1 MIRKATVK
9 LEPLGIE
16 LKIISGTPLIDILHE
31 YGVEFPCGGKGICGR
46 CRVKVP
52 EGNLAH
58 TKNHR
63 KKLTELG
70 LSEDFHLACLS
81 AVSGDVTLDVEQY
94 KTFILADNTN
104 FEFTPREGYGIAID
118 LGTTTI
124 VVQLLDLSNGK
135 VINVKTE
142 VNPQARFGADI
153 ISRIAFAL
161 NNQGQEKLQKLIRKT
176 ISRLIHS
183 IKKENDASVNKVV
196 IVGNAVMQHLFC
208 GIDPTPLSVYPFES
222 VKKEFYFFSPEEL
235 DLQINAF
242 AKIVFLPSIG
252 SFVGSDILAGIMA
265 AKIHQS
271 EKFLALIDLGTN
283 GEIVVGNKDNILCAS
298 TAAGPAFEGTNISMG
313 MRATSGAIS
322 SMWLDKDQMKFHV
335 IGNEQPRGICGSGL
349 IDAVSVFLKNGLID
363 KSGKINENK
372 KELMVGKP
380 VFLTQ
385 KDIREFQLAKGA
397 IATGIDILIRKLNI
411 NFKDIEKVFIAGAFG
426 NYINISNTQY
436 LGLLEFPEEKI
447 VKLGNSALIGAKMA
461 LFLDDKCCEDIL
473 NISEHVSL
481 ETATDFQDVFIE
493 KMMFG

>member
-16 LKIISGTPLIDILHE
+16 LKIIPGAPLIDILHE

-46 CRVKVP
+46 CRVKVLK
-52 EGNLAH
+52 GNLPL

-63 KKLTELG
+63 EKLIGLG
-70 LSEDFHLACLS
+70 LSENFRLACLS
-81 AVSGDVTLDVEQY
+81 AVSGDVTLEAEQY
-94 KTFILADNTN
+94 NTFILADNTT
-104 FEFTPREGYGIAID
+104 FEFTPLEGYGIAID

-135 VINVKTE
+135 VVNVKTE

-161 NNQGQEKLQKLIRKT
+161 KNQGQEKLQKVIRET

-183 IKKENDASVNKVV
+183 IKKENDASVNKIV

-208 GIDPTPLSVYPFES
+208 GIDPAPLSVYPFES
-222 VKKEFYFFSPEEL
+222 VKKEFFFFSPEEL
-235 DLQINAF
+235 DLQINAS

-271 EKFLALIDLGTN
+271 KKFLALIDLGTN
-283 GEIVVGNKDNILCAS
+283 GEIVVGNKDKIICAS

-313 MRATSGAIS
+313 MRATNGAIS

-335 IGNEQPRGICGSGL
+335 IGNESPRGICGSGL
-349 IDAVSVFLKNGLID
+349 IDAVTVFLKNGLID
-363 KSGKINENK
+363 KSGKINGNK
-372 KELMVGKP
+372 KKLMVGKP
-380 VFLTQ
+380 VYLTQ

-397 IATGIDILIRKLNI
+397 IATGMEILIRKLNI
-411 NFKDIEKVFIAGAFG
+411 SFKDIDKVFIAGAFG

-481 ETATDFQDVFIE
+481 ETATDFQDIFIE
-493 KMMFG
+493 KLMFR

>member
-16 LKIISGTPLIDILHE
+16 LKIIPGTPLIDILHE

-63 KKLTELG
+63 KRLTELG

-81 AVSGDVTLDVEQY
+81 IISGDVTLDVEQY
-94 KTFILADNTN
+94 NIFILADNTN
-104 FEFTPREGYGIAID
+104 FEFIPREGYGIAID

-124 VVQLLDLSNGK
+124 VAQLLDLSNGK

-142 VNPQARFGADI
+142 VNPQTRFGADI

-161 NNQGQEKLQKLIRKT
+161 NNQGQEKLQKIIRET
-176 ISRLIHS
+176 ISRLIRS
-183 IKKENDASVNKVV
+183 INKENDASVNKVV

-222 VKKEFYFFSPEEL
+222 VKKKFYFFSPEEL
-235 DLQINAF
+235 DLQLNAS

-271 EKFLALIDLGTN
+271 EKFIALIDLGTN
-283 GEIVVGNKDNILCAS
+283 GEIVVGNKDKIICAS

-313 MRATSGAIS
+313 MRATTGAIS
-322 SMWLDKDQMKFHV
+322 SVWLDKDQMKFHV
-335 IGNEQPRGICGSGL
+335 IGNERPRGICGSGL
-349 IDAVSVFLKNGLID
+349 IDAVTVFLKNGLID
-363 KSGKINENK
+363 KSGKINSDK
-372 KELMVGKP
+372 KKLEIEKP
-380 VFLTQ
+380 VCLTQ

-397 IATGIDILIRKLNI
+397 IATGMEILIRKLNI
-411 NFKDIEKVFIAGAFG
+411 SFKDIDKVFIAGAFG

-436 LGLLEFPEEKI
+436 LGLLEFPKEKI

-461 LFLDDKCCEDIL
+461 LFPDNKCCEDIL

-481 ETATDFQDVFIE
+481 ETDPGFEDIFID